1 MGKPVKVRNGPAT
14 VNKLSGDNLKSDTH
28 LFEITIRPTM
38 NREVSDWNIE
48 EYSILLQHPY

>member
-14 VNKLSGDNLKSDTH
+14 VNKLSGDNLKSDTR

-38 NREVSDWNIE
+38 NREVSD
-48 EYSILLQHPY
+48 